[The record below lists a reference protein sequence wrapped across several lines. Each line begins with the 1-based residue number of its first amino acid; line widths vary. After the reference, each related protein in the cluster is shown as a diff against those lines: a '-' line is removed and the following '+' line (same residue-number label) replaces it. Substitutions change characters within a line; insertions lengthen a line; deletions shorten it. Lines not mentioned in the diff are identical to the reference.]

1 MNCFLSMFDHFAKLA
16 LKGLSQMFP
25 EVIFNFVVNVER
37 QVLLE
42 MNILH
47 VNWISISLG
56 RRKWNSE
63 ID

>member
-1 MNCFLSMFDHFAKLA
+1 MFVHFAELA
-16 LKGLSQMFP
+16 LKGLNQMFP

-47 VNWISISLG
+47 VNWISISLW
-56 RRKWNSE
+56 RRK
-63 ID
+63 